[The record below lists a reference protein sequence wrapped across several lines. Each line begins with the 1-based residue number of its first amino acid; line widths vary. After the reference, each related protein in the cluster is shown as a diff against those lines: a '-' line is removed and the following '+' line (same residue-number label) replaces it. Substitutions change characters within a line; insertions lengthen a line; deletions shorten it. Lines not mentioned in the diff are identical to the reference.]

1 MCINAL
7 CLRVRRQ
14 KYRIEENSIKK
25 ILLIALLMLAL
36 MITTVACHPTT
47 DEPDTSAD
55 NVTTAE
61 TPTEADLTAK
71 AAQAEISAPGLRKQ
85 PQANDS
91 V

>member
-1 MCINAL
+1 LSA
-7 CLRVRRQ
+7 RPQ
-14 KYRIEENSIKK
+14 KKYRIEENSIKK
-25 ILLIALLMLAL
+25 LLLIALLMLAL
-36 MITTVACHPTT
+36 MITAVACHPTT

-71 AAQAEISAPGLRKQ
+71 AARPRSPLRVSGSI
-85 PQANDS
+85 PPANDS